1 MKYIFSILLALIFL
15 SGCSSTNYTQPIKQG
30 QIKDSSV
37 VITAQDGSFKIQGEF
52 EAPFQSTAHYH
63 SMNINGNKM
72 IKGYFRALQYNAQHV
87 RIKVPSQEKELYG
100 VLVLDDAD
108 SRAIGS
114 GAKSYKII
122 IPKPYVDAAVGGK
135 ISVVYEYYHIQ
146 DDSIFDVDDVK
157 KYSWILWLSDED
169 VFH

>member
-1 MKYIFSILLALIFL
+1 MKYIFSLLIALLFM
-15 SGCSSTNYTQPIKQG
+15 SGCSSTDYTQAIKKG
-30 QIKDSSV
+30 EIKDSS
-37 VITAQDGSFKIQGEF
+37 ITIRDEDGSFKIQGKF

-72 IKGYFRALQYNAQHV
+72 IKGYFRALQYNAKHV
-87 RIKVPSQEKELYG
+87 RVKVPSQEKELYG

-122 IPKPYVDAAVGGK
+122 IPKPYVDAASGGK

-146 DDSIFDVDDVK
+146 DNSMFDIADIK